1 MNRKIHKFF
10 AFALIVSTL
19 SLSTSC
25 TKTEG
30 CTDPTAENYDPEAEL
45 ENNTCVTQR
54 QKFLGLYLANGLCS
68 LGSGSQQQ
76 GYYVEVRKSNQNLYD
91 ILLFNVGN
99 LFNNPVVATV
109 NRTLITIERQDP
121 DAVGRYISG
130 TGSIVGTEITLSYK
144 IRDGSNVYDCIWN
157 LEK

>member
-1 MNRKIHKFF
+1 MNKKILKLL
-10 AFALIVSTL
+10 AFALVISTVSL
-19 SLSTSC
+19 NTSC

-68 LGSGSQQQ
+68 SGAGNQTQ
-76 GYYVEVRKSNQNLYD
+76 GYFVEIRKSNQNLED

-99 LFNNPVVATV
+99 LFQNPVVATV
-109 NRTLITIERQDP
+109 NRSQITIDRQDP
-121 DAVGRYISG
+121 DATGRYISG
-130 TGSIVGTEITLSYK
+130 TGSIVGTKLTLSYK
-144 IRDGSNVYDCIWN
+144 IRIASTSYDCIWN